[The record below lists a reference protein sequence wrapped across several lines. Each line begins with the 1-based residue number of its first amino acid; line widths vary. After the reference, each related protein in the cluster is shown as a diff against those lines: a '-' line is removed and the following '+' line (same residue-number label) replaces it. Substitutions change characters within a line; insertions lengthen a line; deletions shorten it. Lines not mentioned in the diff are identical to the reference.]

1 MDMDNPN
8 ARSYAIY
15 IEHSI
20 RRIFGCND
28 RSQIGGFTESDCIID
43 HPFWT
48 MVSALTYL
56 YGCGRICAETL
67 ENFYSTFEFAIDFSI
82 EELLSF
88 SSNTGSVNGRVYEI
102 EYENGEKAMEAMK
115 DAFSSICARI

>member
-1 MDMDNPN
+1 MEMDNPN

-15 IEHSI
+15 IEHTI
-20 RRIFGCND
+20 RRVFGCDD

-56 YGCGRICAETL
+56 YGCRKIRAETL
-67 ENFYSTFEFAIDFSI
+67 ENFYNTFEFTTDFSI

-88 SSNTGSVNGRVYEI
+88 SSNNGMVNGRMYEI
-102 EYENGEKAMEAMK
+102 EYETAKK
-115 DAFSSICARI
+115 LWKL